1 MEKFKLRARRREIES
16 SLITTVEMPCL
27 RVSNPLASENSH
39 RKEVV
44 FLPNRMPEARRLA
57 SRISL
62 AMARKEE
69 KEFYEHAMA
78 NIPTI
83 KIPMIAMREESRWGS
98 RSKSEEQGTKQE
110 HYFELGFIKDSLT
123 KRFFSLKYKTHVH
136 RRQFHARGFSSLLT
150 PPTIGNL
157 AFWYLGVSPDGK
169 DSHNACGAFRINGNS
184 LLDIVRAFNL
194 VPNTEVK
201 AQSNLM
207 IVPPP
212 IPGAE
217 EEIHEILDVKRV
229 TAALPAPAIGS
240 GILSPLTGEG
250 YTNNYKFDKYSIN
263 FTFNQTFL
271 PLLNVWLKTHAP
283 KVKSTTD
290 MFYDSMCEYWKA
302 QHA

>member
-16 SLITTVEMPCL
+16 SLITTVPVTCYQL
-27 RVSNPLASENSH
+27 SNPLAHEDSRN
-39 RKEVV
+39 RNRV
-44 FLPNRMPEARRLA
+44 FLPEKLGEAKRRA
-57 SRISL
+57 ARISL

-78 NIPTI
+78 SIPTI
-83 KIPMIAMREESRWGS
+83 KIPMIGIQQTDRWSRASDDKGS
-98 RSKSEEQGTKQE
+98 KKEY
-110 HYFELGFIKDSLT
+110 YFELGYITDSLT
-123 KRFFSLKYKTHVH
+123 KRFFSLKYKSHSY
-136 RRQFHARGFSSLLT
+136 RRQFNARGFASLLQ

-157 AFWYLGVSPDGK
+157 AFWYLGDSPDGSTSS
-169 DSHNACGAFRINGNS
+169 DRCGAFKINGNS

-194 VPNTEVK
+194 IPNGECK

-207 IVPPP
+207 IIPPP

-217 EEIHEILDVKRV
+217 EEIHEIIDVNRV
-229 TAALPAPAIGS
+229 NAVLPAPPSGGS
-240 GILSPLTGEG
+240 HPTLLTGEG
-250 YTNNYKFDKYSIN
+250 YTNSYKFDKLSIN

-283 KVKSTTD
+283 KVKTTTD
-290 MFYDSMCEYWKA
+290 MFYSSLCDYWKA